1 MERRFRTGWAFRW
14 WTYKTSVGFAAV
26 ALALTLLYI
35 WPVMKPTREK
45 AIFVP
50 LLAFAAL
57 IVCAAGAIA
66 IAERWAGPVARWID
80 ADARGEASRESVRA
94 AFRGIV
100 ALPGGVFVVAIA
112 AWLAGGALVIVLSQ
126 FIFPTLT
133 PLRALG
139 VAMAP
144 ALGGISSQAFTLRL
158 LTRGL
163 APEREALAAAIDDP
177 DERARLV
184 PREPL
189 GRGLVITFAGVCLLN
204 FVYGICLVHVERAEN
219 ERARV
224 HDLRAA
230 VVEQVRGSLES
241 GATPLE
247 VAATLDALPEIPPLD
262 PSLSEVVLS
271 QGPLVLIS
279 SITITLLAI
288 FTAGGLVETARSLR
302 DEVDLVA
309 SGDLRSERCL
319 ESPDEFGDLSRSFS
333 RLASMLRLTVLRYA
347 ETVRSMEEVT
357 EKISGAAGNVTDAT
371 RSQVA
376 NLGEA
381 TRSMQSLR
389 AHVEGIARSTQ
400 ALSSSMDENGQHVSL
415 LVAGG
420 QELHHS
426 ASILSSQVSEV
437 SSRIGSLIHSSDRI
451 SKHGDGLG
459 RRASEAAES
468 LEHVA
473 AAARSVDANA
483 AELARLAERT
493 IGAAEQGR
501 ERVRKTGAGMEAIRS
516 ATETA
521 DEVIR
526 SLGDRARQIG
536 RIVDVID
543 DVADETGLL
552 ALNAAIIAAQA
563 GSAGSAFKVVADEV
577 KNLSDRVLRSTKEIA
592 EVVGSVQDE
601 SARAIDAI
609 ARGVESVRDGVTLS
623 REAGEAL
630 DEIAEAANASG
641 SRIRQ
646 IVEEARRQTEA
657 AAGVVSLM
665 DDVQVGVRE
674 IQDLGRE
681 QSITSRAVLESSGTM
696 EGVAGQMH
704 ATAERQSQSVAR
716 MRDGIEQVRASTGTI
731 RDALEEQSV
740 TSGAIAGFL
749 DHVLRDTESH
759 QASAKRMGEAVDA
772 LAKQAESLRQDVA
785 QFRTG

>member
-1 MERRFRTGWAFRW
+1 
-14 WTYKTSVGFAAV
+14 
-26 ALALTLLYI
+26 
-35 WPVMKPTREK
+35 
-45 AIFVP
+45 
-50 LLAFAAL
+50 
-57 IVCAAGAIA
+57 
-66 IAERWAGPVARWID
+66 
-80 ADARGEASRESVRA
+80 
-94 AFRGIV
+94 
-100 ALPGGVFVVAIA
+100 
-112 AWLAGGALVIVLSQ
+112 VL
-126 FIFPTLT
+126 
-133 PLRALG
+133 R
-139 VAMAP
+139 
-144 ALGGISSQAFTLRL
+144 
-158 LTRGL
+158 
-163 APEREALAAAIDDP
+163 
-177 DERARLV
+177 
-184 PREPL
+184 
-189 GRGLVITFAGVCLLN
+189 
-204 FVYGICLVHVERAEN
+204 
-219 ERARV
+219 
-224 HDLRAA
+224 
-230 VVEQVRGSLES
+230 
-241 GATPLE
+241 
-247 VAATLDALPEIPPLD
+247 
-262 PSLSEVVLS
+262 

-309 SGDLRSERCL
+309 SGDLRSERRL
-319 ESPDEFGDLSRSFS
+319 ESPDEFGELSRSFD

-357 EKISGAAGNVTDAT
+357 EKISGAAGDVTDAT
-371 RSQVA
+371 QSQVA

-381 TRSMQSLR
+381 TRSMQNLR

-426 ASILSSQVSEV
+426 ASILSAQVSEV
-437 SSRIGSLIHSSDRI
+437 SSRIGSLIQSSDRI

-459 RRASEAAES
+459 RRASEAASS

-473 AAARSVDANA
+473 AAAGSVDANA

-646 IVEEARRQTEA
+646 IVEEARLQTEA
-657 AAGVVSLM
+657 AAGVVALM
-665 DDVQVGVRE
+665 GDVQVGVRE

-785 QFRTG
+785 QFKTG